1 MEKNAI
7 KDGDHS
13 ELPGG
18 LEMDFVRVKIIV
30 VRFCDVSIN
39 LTKPTITRGKICISN
54 YYQMLIYNE

>member
-13 ELPGG
+13 ELHGG

-39 LTKPTITRGKICISN
+39 LTKPTIIMGKICISI
-54 YYQMLIYNE
+54 YYQILIYK